1 MTIEVNVHGSP
12 TLAVFFNWSKRRDDL
27 ILEQQSEGTILDV
40 DVYRE

>member
-12 TLAVFFNWSKRRDDL
+12 TLAVFFNGSKRRDDL